1 MNGIVDIKVN
11 TYEQYKIGE
20 WNGMQ
25 EELYRMSRKSLRLGQ
40 IQNTGYT
47 VIGQIRNIFITFW
60 IAAEVV
66 QGNLTLGMMM
76 SISSIIGQVNGPLS
90 QLIGFLQQYQDAKI
104 SLERSEEV
112 YLCQNEDREDMK
124 ELTPDRPP
132 LDIRLE
138 NVTFRYT
145 GSIGKAALE
154 NISFTIPS
162 GKMTAIVGESG
173 SGKTTLM
180 KLLLKFYTP
189 TEGIYGSEQMI
200 WRITRLNLSE
210 RLRASSCRKT
220 SSFQIRY
227 RTISRWGKHST
238 GNG

>member
-1 MNGIVDIKVN
+1 M
-11 TYEQYKIGE
+11 
-20 WNGMQ
+20 
-25 EELYRMSRKSLRLGQ
+25 
-40 IQNTGYT
+40 
-47 VIGQIRNIFITFW
+47 
-60 IAAEVV
+60 
-66 QGNLTLGMMM
+66 
-76 SISSIIGQVNGPLS
+76 
-90 QLIGFLQQYQDAKI
+90 
-104 SLERSEEV
+104 ERSEEV

-189 TEGIYGSEQMI
+189 TEGHIRLGTDDLADY
-200 WRITRLNLSE
+200 RLNLSE
-210 RLRASSCRKT
+210 GFRHRHAGELHLFRYDTEQYHDGEAFDETDGRGYSYGLLGRIPHIGGLPLGLQTHIGAEGIGVSGGEKQRIMIARAIYKNPLYLMMDEAT
-220 SSFQIRY
+220 SSA
-227 RTISRWGKHST
+227 GC
-238 GNG
+238 GE

>member
-90 QLIGFLQQYQDAKI
+90 QLIGFLQQYQDAK
-104 SLERSEEV
+104 SVWNVPKRSI
-112 YLCQNEDREDMK
+112 CARMK
-124 ELTPDRPP
+124 
-132 LDIRLE
+132 
-138 NVTFRYT
+138 T
-145 GSIGKAALE
+145 G
-154 NISFTIPS
+154 
-162 GKMTAIVGESG
+162 
-173 SGKTTLM
+173 
-180 KLLLKFYTP
+180 
-189 TEGIYGSEQMI
+189 
-200 WRITRLNLSE
+200 
-210 RLRASSCRKT
+210 
-220 SSFQIRY
+220 
-227 RTISRWGKHST
+227 RT
-238 GNG
+238 

>member
-1 MNGIVDIKVN
+1 
-11 TYEQYKIGE
+11 
-20 WNGMQ
+20 
-25 EELYRMSRKSLRLGQ
+25 
-40 IQNTGYT
+40 
-47 VIGQIRNIFITFW
+47 
-60 IAAEVV
+60 
-66 QGNLTLGMMM
+66 MMM

-124 ELTPDRPP
+124 ELTPERPP

-154 NISFTIPS
+154 NVSFTIPS

-180 KLLLKFYTP
+180 KLLLKFYAP
-189 TEGIYGSEQMI
+189 TEGHIWLGADDLADYKAESIRKASGIVMQENFIFSDTIQNNITMGEAFDGKRMDEAIRSAAWTNTSEDFP
-200 WRITRLNLSE
+200 W
-210 RLRASSCRKT
+210 ACRP
-220 SSFQIRY
+220 I
-227 RTISRWGKHST
+227 
-238 GNG
+238 